1 MAIAARS
8 TPATDVASDA
18 GDPSGARPGDHVTVT
33 PDDYGLDP
41 VAGEIVAVSPR
52 EVAIRRRD
60 EQVGEV
66 VVHFPRAGFRLARA

>member
-1 MAIAARS
+1 
-8 TPATDVASDA
+8 
-18 GDPSGARPGDHVTVT
+18 VT

-60 EQVGEV
+60 EQVGEI